1 MDLIPIKLPVFT
13 RMSSSPL
20 IAQNDRLEQRKV
32 VKYNHLVAN
41 CVIFYNVY
49 NISIAIEK
57 LIKEGH
63 KIDSDILAILSPYIN
78 QHINRFG
85 RYSLDKE
92 RVAPDLNFN
101 IDVLKET

>member
-1 MDLIPIKLPVFT
+1 MVVVKTSGKGV
-13 RMSSSPL
+13 

-49 NISIAIEK
+49 NISMAIEK

-63 KIDSDILAILSPYIN
+63 KIDIHILALLSPYIN

-92 RVAPDLNFN
+92 RAAPDLNFN
-101 IDVLKET
+101 IDVLKQT